1 MPVTPRPCRNCTLTA
16 DGTAII
22 GIVDASVNLT
32 ADTIEVTEIT
42 TVDRVH
48 IGGMRSGTVSG
59 TVFYDQADAGVIK
72 LEALIKGGTA
82 ASLIFTL
89 HSNATYTVPVIIT
102 SWSPS
107 IAVNDVVR
115 ATFTG
120 QFAGECVIA

>member
-16 DGTAII
+16 DGQAII
-22 GIVDASVNLT
+22 GIVDASITLT
-32 ADTIEVTEIT
+32 TDTIEVSEIA

-48 IGGMRSGTVSG
+48 IGGMRTGTVSG

-72 LEALIKGGTA
+72 LEGLIKGGSAVTF
-82 ASLIFTL
+82 IFTL
-89 HSNATYTVPVIIT
+89 HSGATYTVPVILT

-115 ATFTG
+115 AGFSG
-120 QFAGECVIA
+120 QFAGECTIA